1 MTVHYSVAMILS
13 ALLALVAVTAVGT
26 LLIGVS
32 VAYLGL
38 ALLTMVVIVAL
49 VLATARQEAQ

>member
-1 MTVHYSVAMILS
+1 MTVDHSVAIILS
-13 ALLALVAVTAVGT
+13 VLLALVAMTAVGT
-26 LLIGVS
+26 YLIGIS

-49 VLATARQEAQ
+49 VLATARQQAR